1 MQITHANAY
10 GCYKTWPFLGSA
22 INRCELPMYH
32 SVILIKNNNS
42 NLHQSPSILKMAPLS
57 VMLLINHDD
66 ASIPGQWA
74 IFIAT
79 DRRQSGT
86 LFRAVEKR
94 SEGINREL
102 RKGFVINPQETVSVV
117 TLGAIVDLD
126 LCLLEEIAAG
136 IVMPWAKGALSKV

>member
-1 MQITHANAY
+1 
-10 GCYKTWPFLGSA
+10 
-22 INRCELPMYH
+22 
-32 SVILIKNNNS
+32 
-42 NLHQSPSILKMAPLS
+42 MAPLS

-94 SEGINREL
+94 SDGINREL

-117 TLGAIVDLD
+117 TLGAIVDLG
-126 LCLLEEIAAG
+126 LYLLEEIAAE
-136 IVMPWAKGALSKV
+136 IVMPWAKGALSKVRSSLCIFVGDMRFVLTVYSES

>member
-1 MQITHANAY
+1 
-10 GCYKTWPFLGSA
+10 
-22 INRCELPMYH
+22 
-32 SVILIKNNNS
+32 
-42 NLHQSPSILKMAPLS
+42 MAPLS

-94 SEGINREL
+94 SDGINREL

-126 LCLLEEIAAG
+126 LCLLEEIAAE
-136 IVMPWAKGALSKV
+136 IVMPWAKGALSKKADCREWVFLFVQGLVREGFLRPVVMEKLRLARELRLDGPAIRV